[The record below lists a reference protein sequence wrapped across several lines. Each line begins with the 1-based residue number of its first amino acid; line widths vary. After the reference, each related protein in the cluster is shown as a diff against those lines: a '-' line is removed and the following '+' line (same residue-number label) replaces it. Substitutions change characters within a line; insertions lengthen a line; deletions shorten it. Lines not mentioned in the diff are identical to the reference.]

1 MVGHREDPSDRV
13 AAAAEALSVLGTVAL
28 IIWLPVLAR
37 HGRWPITI
45 LVAAAVLLGSVGV
58 LVDLIGRRRTRGAHG
73 TGVCEPP
80 TDGASVT
87 SVIVLGAEPAELQRH
102 SIALARRS
110 GPCVVLSTTA
120 EPAGAAGLDVGVVTG
135 PTVAAALDAA
145 VRDIDTDAVLLLSGR
160 AVPAIDGARAVA
172 GLLDDDHPWAV
183 GRTRPFNQDR
193 FTPDSG
199 GRISAELRRRATASG
214 LALWEPNATLVR
226 TDALRRDGLPER
238 RPRGAWL
245 RARSNEGATP
255 VIVDDV
261 VALVASPASAAT
273 FWPDS
278 FAQQRGAAADA
289 AAAVRTEHGV
299 DRLLA
304 LLLVARES
312 FAWSLVTWL
321 VVLFSGT
328 VSGELPLRTVHGAV
342 PALLAAVLGLRWYGL
357 HRSLGVPLRPLT
369 DLRSTVDRIPGSIA
383 ALPSVLVARVR
394 PAPRRVSVRPLLW
407 AAVLSAAV
415 LGTAL
420 VDHAPDA
427 QMTVPAVFAAL
438 LTLVVLWALCIQ
450 VLAQR
455 GWERTTFRVDMS
467 LPVRIGELRGR
478 LLDGSPAG
486 MAVSMDDGP
495 AATASLPDGPLVV
508 EVELDDASTIHL
520 PATVAWCRTAH
531 GRRVLGLSLSDG
543 DSDAMAVWAVQLL
556 RSAGHVDATTSGHLG
571 APSAGRDGQ
580 HDHGRG
586 SPRHTAAAPR
596 RPLTERLGDV
606 VGIAL
611 AIVLSIALLGVLGA
625 AMLGLQ
631 FAVVR
636 SASMSPTIAQGSVV
650 ISESVSVEDLRSG
663 DVVTRPGTADSGPV
677 THRLVS
683 VHPDGAST
691 TMVTRGDA
699 NTATESWS
707 VPTRSTLQRVRWVV
721 PSVGDAVSAARSN
734 LTTVIGVVLVLGLL
748 AAAVR
753 LPGRDRTEAGP
764 RPATT

>member
-1 MVGHREDPSDRV
+1 MIGHREDPSDRV

-28 IIWLPVLAR
+28 IIWLPFLTR
-37 HGRWPITI
+37 HGRWPIMI
-45 LVAAAVLLGSVGV
+45 LVAAAVLLGSAGV
-58 LVDLIGRRRTRGAHG
+58 LVDLIGRRRVRGAHG
-73 TGVCEPP
+73 ADVCEPP

-87 SVIVLGAEPAELQRH
+87 SVIVLGAEPPELQQH
-102 SIALARRS
+102 TITLARRS
-110 GPCVVLSTTA
+110 GPCVVLSTTP
-120 EPAGAAGLDVGVVTG
+120 EPAVAAGLDVGVVTG

-145 VRDIDTDAVLLLSGR
+145 VHDIGTDAILLLSGR

-214 LALWEPNATLVR
+214 LALWEPNATIVR

-245 RARSNEGATP
+245 RTRSSEGAAP

-289 AAAVRTEHGV
+289 AAAVRTERGL

-312 FAWSLVTWL
+312 FAWSLLAWL
-321 VVLFSGT
+321 VVLFGGT

-342 PALLAAVLGLRWYGL
+342 PALLATVLGLRWYGL

-427 QMTVPAVFAAL
+427 QMTMPAVLAAL

-467 LPVRIGELRGR
+467 LPVRIGELHGR

-495 AATASLPDGPLVV
+495 AAASLPDGPLTV
-508 EVELDDASTIHL
+508 EVQLGDASTLEL
-520 PATVAWCRTAH
+520 PATAAWCRMAH
-531 GRRVLGLSLSDG
+531 GRRVLGLSLSNGDG
-543 DSDAMAVWAVQLL
+543 DAMAAWAAQLL
-556 RSAGHVDATTSGHLG
+556 RSAGHVDATTTARHG
-571 APSAGRDGQ
+571 APSADRDRQ
-580 HDHGRG
+580 HDHRRG
-586 SPRHTAAAPR
+586 SPRHTAAPLR

-606 VGIAL
+606 VGIAV
-611 AIVLSIALLGVLGA
+611 AIVLSMALLGVLGA

-650 ISESVSVEDLRSG
+650 ISESVPVDGLRPG
-663 DVVTRPGTADSGPV
+663 DVITRPGTADSGPV
-677 THRLVS
+677 THRLLS
-683 VHPDGAST
+683 AHPVGAST

-748 AAAVR
+748 GAAIR